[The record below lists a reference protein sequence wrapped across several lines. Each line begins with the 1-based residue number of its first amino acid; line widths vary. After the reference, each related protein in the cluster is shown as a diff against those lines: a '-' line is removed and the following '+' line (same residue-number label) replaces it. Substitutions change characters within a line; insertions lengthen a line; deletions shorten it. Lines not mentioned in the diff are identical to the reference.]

1 MKLTR
6 KKILINSF
14 MIAFIISFITIY
26 VIFPKLNKVL
36 YTSIVSWTNLNV
48 SWWFF
53 IKVLAVLWGQTSIL
67 WGLFSII
74 AKKIFLK
81 NNL

>member
-6 KKILINSF
+6 KKIIINSF
-14 MIAFIISFITIY
+14 IIAFIISFITVY
-26 VIFPKLNKVL
+26 FVFSQLNKIL
-36 YTSIVSWTNLNV
+36 YTNIVSWTSLNI
-48 SWWFF
+48 SWWVFF
-53 IKVLAVLWGQTSIL
+53 KILLILWGQTSIL

-81 NNL
+81 NKL